1 MGVNFEPK
9 KGRDP
14 IYNTRVLLEEVLQRP
29 AQLAM
34 DDKKLGAALAEL
46 QAELAPQTGRTS
58 LTRESGSRDEYQS
71 GREQADQPW
80 APPGMSG

>member
-1 MGVNFEPK
+1 MGFNFEPK

-14 IYNTRVLLEEVLQRP
+14 IYNTRVLEEVLQRL

-46 QAELAPQTGRTS
+46 QAELAPQTERTS
-58 LTRESGSRDEYQS
+58 LTRESGSRDEHQS
-71 GREQADQPW
+71 GHEELDQPR
-80 APPGMSG
+80 APPGMPW

>member
-14 IYNTRVLLEEVLQRP
+14 IYNTRVLLEEVLQRL

-46 QAELAPQTGRTS
+46 KAELAPQTWADFTDA
-58 LTRESGSRDEYQS
+58 RERVQRRASKR
-71 GREQADQPW
+71 A
-80 APPGMSG
+80 